1 MRSIAIALTGFLA
14 VASPGGFSAE
24 PEPAMTADDL
34 QQLCG
39 GTDHVSR
46 NACRIYILGVTQ
58 GMSIGLKIADG
69 KISGGRPCVP
79 AAISAESLE
88 QTLKKKLDQDLAASP
103 GDRSLDASA
112 FVGRVL
118 VAAYP
123 CANAGR

>member
-1 MRSIAIALTGFLA
+1 MKSIAIALTGFLA
-14 VASPGGFSAE
+14 MASPGGFSAE

-39 GTDHVSR
+39 GTDHVS
-46 NACRIYILGVTQ
+46 
-58 GMSIGLKIADG
+58 IGFKIADG

-88 QTLKKKLDQDLAASP
+88 QTMKKKLDQDLAASP

-118 VAAYP
+118 LAAYP
-123 CANAGR
+123 CSNSGR